1 MKRLHVSV
9 GVADLEESVRFYNAL
24 FGAEPT
30 LVKTDY
36 AKWMLDDPRVNFAI
50 TTREGGLG
58 VGHLG
63 IQSETREEL
72 NEVFERVAD
81 TGRAVFDEGD
91 TSCCYANST
100 KQWVD
105 DPQGVAWE
113 TFLTHEQVADFGAV
127 PEHPEACCQPAS

>member
-9 GVADLEESVRFYNAL
+9 GVADLEESLRFYSAL

-63 IQSETREEL
+63 IQSETQEEL
-72 NEVFERVAD
+72 VEVFGRVAD
-81 TGRAVFDEGD
+81 TGRAIFDEGD

-105 DPQGVAWE
+105 DPQGVVWE
-113 TFLTHEQVADFGAV
+113 TFQTHEQVADFGAT
-127 PEHPEACCQPAS
+127 PKRPEACCQPSS